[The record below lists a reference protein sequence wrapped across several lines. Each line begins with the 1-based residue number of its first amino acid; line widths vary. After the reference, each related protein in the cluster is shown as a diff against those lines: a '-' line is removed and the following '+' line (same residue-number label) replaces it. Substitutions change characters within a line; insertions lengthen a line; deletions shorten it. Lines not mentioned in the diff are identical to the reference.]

1 MRSSIRWTA
10 GELIPLADRLRY
22 MLIVR
27 ITLFA
32 AIGLGATVATG
43 LVGSVPAGTGAVLGG
58 WAGISAI
65 AEIVRRVSRR
75 RGLPLFGATL
85 IIDGVVLVGLSE
97 VHSITNVRYLIFLH
111 MVAVVLLA
119 SYRTGLKMAVWYTLL
134 LYTVFFAGR
143 QGTLGLRPP
152 APGMVARWDL
162 GQLNVFVGAVWAV
175 AVATAAFSSVN
186 ERELRRRRFDL
197 EALAQLAVA
206 LERAAD
212 RQTIASTLLDGL
224 AENFPVE
231 RLLLLTAGP
240 RPGVLGQRGTTP
252 DAAGLTR
259 LDPRSAVLASQ
270 TERQTLLLRG
280 LDPEADAWAGGLMGG
295 AGNLILIPL
304 FAEGGCVGVLVA
316 EHSSRAGSRVER
328 RLVSILERFA
338 SHAALA
344 LRNAALLEQMERMA
358 NTDGLTHIA
367 NRRTFEANLDKEMAR
382 SIRSGE
388 PVSLVMLD
396 IDYFK
401 VLNDTWGHQKGDE
414 VLREVAV
421 ALQAGSREFDTIAR
435 YGGEEFAVI
444 LPGTGPDAAW
454 AGAQRLHRLVTEGVT
469 SVPITVSL
477 GVASAPMGAQTTQS
491 LVKAADDALYQAK
504 RAGRNRVSSADGGTE
519 RVGVSVSDGS

>member
-1 MRSSIRWTA
+1 
-10 GELIPLADRLRY
+10 
-22 MLIVR
+22 
-27 ITLFA
+27 
-32 AIGLGATVATG
+32 
-43 LVGSVPAGTGAVLGG
+43 
-58 WAGISAI
+58 
-65 AEIVRRVSRR
+65 
-75 RGLPLFGATL
+75 
-85 IIDGVVLVGLSE
+85 
-97 VHSITNVRYLIFLH
+97 
-111 MVAVVLLA
+111 
-119 SYRTGLKMAVWYTLL
+119 
-134 LYTVFFAGR
+134 
-143 QGTLGLRPP
+143 
-152 APGMVARWDL
+152 
-162 GQLNVFVGAVWAV
+162 
-175 AVATAAFSSVN
+175 VN

-197 EALAQLAVA
+197 EALAQLAVS

-212 RQTIASTLLDGL
+212 RQTIASTVLDSL

-240 RPGVLGQRGTTP
+240 TPGVLGQRGTIP

-280 LDPEADAWAGGLMGG
+280 LDPEAVAWAGGLMGG
-295 AGNLILIPL
+295 AENLILIPL

-316 EHSSRAGSRVER
+316 EHSSRSGSRVER
-328 RLVSILERFA
+328 RLDSILERFA
-338 SHAALA
+338 SHAGLA

-367 NRRTFEANLDKEMAR
+367 NRRTFEANLEKEMAR

-396 IDYFK
+396 IDHFK

-421 ALQAGSREFDTIAR
+421 ALQAGSQEFDTIAR

-477 GVASAPMGAQTTQS
+477 GVASAPVEARTAQS

>member
-1 MRSSIRWTA
+1 
-10 GELIPLADRLRY
+10 
-22 MLIVR
+22 
-27 ITLFA
+27 
-32 AIGLGATVATG
+32 
-43 LVGSVPAGTGAVLGG
+43 
-58 WAGISAI
+58 
-65 AEIVRRVSRR
+65 
-75 RGLPLFGATL
+75 
-85 IIDGVVLVGLSE
+85 
-97 VHSITNVRYLIFLH
+97 
-111 MVAVVLLA
+111 
-119 SYRTGLKMAVWYTLL
+119 
-134 LYTVFFAGR
+134 
-143 QGTLGLRPP
+143 
-152 APGMVARWDL
+152 
-162 GQLNVFVGAVWAV
+162 
-175 AVATAAFSSVN
+175 
-186 ERELRRRRFDL
+186 
-197 EALAQLAVA
+197 
-206 LERAAD
+206 
-212 RQTIASTLLDGL
+212 
-224 AENFPVE
+224 
-231 RLLLLTAGP
+231 
-240 RPGVLGQRGTTP
+240 
-252 DAAGLTR
+252 
-259 LDPRSAVLASQ
+259 
-270 TERQTLLLRG
+270 
-280 LDPEADAWAGGLMGG
+280 
-295 AGNLILIPL
+295 
-304 FAEGGCVGVLVA
+304 
-316 EHSSRAGSRVER
+316 
-328 RLVSILERFA
+328 
-338 SHAALA
+338 